1 MTTAVL
7 EQISTITAKG
17 QTTVPKAVRDA
28 LGLHNGDRI
37 AFCVDQSG
45 QRVTLHRADE
55 PHNDPVFD
63 KFLTFLAKDLE
74 QHPDHIQAVS
84 RELVER
90 IAELTAVVEVDLD
103 EAIEG
108 DVSM

>member
-1 MTTAVL
+1 MVL

-37 AFCVDQSG
+37 AFCVDPSG
-45 QRVTLHRADE
+45 HHVTLHRADE

-63 KFLTFLAKDLE
+63 KFLTFLTNDLE

-90 IAELTAVVEVDLD
+90 IAELTAGVEVDLD

-108 DVSM
+108 DVSL